1 MKHRKVA
8 ERGLT
13 LIEVTIAMVIVA
25 LSAVGL
31 AGSLM
36 SGVAANRL
44 YQENT
49 ILVSRSQHYL
59 ETLFN
64 LQFGVSA
71 DGAATQDQLDA
82 VFAGEGELGANP
94 PTLVELAKAVE
105 AQPDQLYRF
114 TPPGLGLEGAFLVY
128 VTNNAVAEI
137 DYSAAVDADGD
148 SAPDQGA
155 SIVEGNITPDVPG
168 EGAYESDTYDQGR
181 ELFAFEV
188 WFEPAIP
195 ADAPMRLV
203 LRGFRAQDL

>member
-1 MKHRKVA
+1 MRPRSG

-13 LIEVTIAMVIVA
+13 LIEVTIAMVVVA

-64 LQFGVSA
+64 LQFGVST
-71 DGAATQDQLDA
+71 DGTATQDQLDA
-82 VFAGEGELGANP
+82 VFGGDGELGANP

-105 AQPDQLYRF
+105 ASPDQLYRF
-114 TPPGLGLEGAFLVY
+114 TPPGIGLEGDFLVY
-128 VTNNAVAEI
+128 VTNNAVPEI
-137 DYSAAVDADGD
+137 DYSTAVDGDGD
-148 SAPDQGA
+148 TAPDHGA
-155 SIVEGNITPDVPG
+155 SIVEGDITPDFPG
-168 EGAYESDTYDQGR
+168 QGAYESDNFDQGR
-181 ELFAFEV
+181 ELFAFEI
-188 WFEPAIP
+188 WFEPAVP
-195 ADAPMRLV
+195 ANAQMRLV